1 VSILVTGVNGMIGY
15 PMALK
20 FAKLGMQV
28 IGLDIEIPSELE
40 KMGIQLIKGDITQA
54 DLINDVIASN
64 RVNSILHAG
73 GISGPM
79 LYRDDPYKVFD
90 VNSNGTLNIAEAA
103 RRNDVKRIVFLSS
116 FVAYGEQKDRSIV
129 AESRMQYGSNSYAA
143 SKISA
148 ENILRSYREIH
159 KLETVSLRLGA
170 VYGPRRTTDCLVHR
184 LIKNSIN
191 DEVLELG
198 FGKDWSRPYVYVDDV
213 LNAIQLAFEAPFCN
227 LKRDAYNISGGICPT
242 ILDIANI
249 VADLTHS
256 GSVNL
261 QCGRT
266 PNDYLIGPLDLKAA
280 RRDLGFKPLYTMKEG
295 IEIYYEWLQE
305 NAF

>member
-1 VSILVTGVNGMIGY
+1 MSILVTGVNGMLGY

-20 FAKLGMQV
+20 FAKLGKRV
-28 IGLDIEIPSELE
+28 VGLDIEIPSELE

-79 LYRDDPYKVFD
+79 LHKDDPYKVFD

-116 FVAYGEQKDRSIV
+116 FVAYGEQKDRNV
-129 AESRMQYGSNSYAA
+129 VDESRMQYGSNSYAA

-148 ENILRSYREIH
+148 ENILRSYRETH

-191 DEVLELG
+191 HEALELD

-213 LNAIQLAFEAPFCN
+213 LNAIQLAFEVPSRN
-227 LKRDAYNISGGICPT
+227 LKQNAYNISGGIWPT
-242 ILDIANI
+242 ISDIANI
-249 VADLTHS
+249 CL
-256 GSVNL
+256 
-261 QCGRT
+261 
-266 PNDYLIGPLDLKAA
+266 
-280 RRDLGFKPLYTMKEG
+280 LYTSDAADE
-295 IEIYYEWLQE
+295 
-305 NAF
+305 

>member
-1 VSILVTGVNGMIGY
+1 
-15 PMALK
+15 
-20 FAKLGMQV
+20 
-28 IGLDIEIPSELE
+28 
-40 KMGIQLIKGDITQA
+40 
-54 DLINDVIASN
+54 
-64 RVNSILHAG
+64 
-73 GISGPM
+73 M
-79 LYRDDPYKVFD
+79 LYKDDPYKVFD

-116 FVAYGEQKDRSIV
+116 FVTYGEQKDRSIV
-129 AESRMQYGSNSYAA
+129 DESRTQCGSNSYAA

-148 ENILRSYREIH
+148 ESILRSYRETH
-159 KLETVSLRLGA
+159 KIETVCLRLGA

-191 DEVLELG
+191 HGALELG

-213 LNAIQLAFEAPFCN
+213 LNAIQLAFEARFRN
-227 LKRDAYNISGGICPT
+227 LKQDAYNISGGIWPT
-242 ILDIANI
+242 ISDIANI
-249 VADLTHS
+249 VADVTNS

-261 QCGRT
+261 LCGRT
-266 PNDYLIGPLDLKAA
+266 PNDYLIGPLDLEAA
-280 RRDLGFKPLYTMKEG
+280 RRDLGFKPQYTMERG

>member
-1 VSILVTGVNGMIGY
+1 MIGY
-15 PMALK
+15 PMASK
-20 FAKLGMQV
+20 FAKLGRRV
-28 IGLDIEIPSELE
+28 IGLDIEIPPELE
-40 KMGIQLIKGDITQA
+40 KMGVQLIKGDITER

-79 LYRDDPYKVFD
+79 LYKDDPYKVFD

-103 RRNDVKRIVFLSS
+103 RKNDVKRIVFLSS
-116 FVAYGEQKDRSIV
+116 FVTYGEQKDRSIV
-129 AESRMQYGSNSYAA
+129 DESRMQYGSNSYAA

-148 ENILRSYREIH
+148 ENILRSYRETH
-159 KLETVSLRLGA
+159 KIETVCLRLGA

-191 DEVLELG
+191 HEALELG

-213 LNAIQLAFEAPFCN
+213 LNAIQLAFEAPFRN
-227 LKRDAYNISGGICPT
+227 LKQDAYNISGGIWPT
-242 ILDIANI
+242 ISDIANL
-249 VADLTHS
+249 VADVTDS

-261 QCGRT
+261 QRGRT
-266 PNDYLIGPLDLKAA
+266 PNDYLIGPLDLEAA
-280 RRDLGFKPLYTMKEG
+280 RRDLGFKPQYTMERG

-305 NAF
+305 NVF

>member
-20 FAKLGMQV
+20 FAKLRRQV

-54 DLINDVIASN
+54 DLLNDVIASN

-191 DEVLELG
+191 DEVL
-198 FGKDWSRPYVYVDDV
+198 
-213 LNAIQLAFEAPFCN
+213 
-227 LKRDAYNISGGICPT
+227 
-242 ILDIANI
+242 
-249 VADLTHS
+249 
-256 GSVNL
+256 
-261 QCGRT
+261 
-266 PNDYLIGPLDLKAA
+266 
-280 RRDLGFKPLYTMKEG
+280 
-295 IEIYYEWLQE
+295 
-305 NAF
+305 

>member
-1 VSILVTGVNGMIGY
+1 M
-15 PMALK
+15 
-20 FAKLGMQV
+20 
-28 IGLDIEIPSELE
+28 
-40 KMGIQLIKGDITQA
+40 
-54 DLINDVIASN
+54 
-64 RVNSILHAG
+64 LHK
-73 GISGPM
+73 
-79 LYRDDPYKVFD
+79 DDPYKVFD

-116 FVAYGEQKDRSIV
+116 FVAYGEQKDRSV
-129 AESRMQYGSNSYAA
+129 VDESRMQYGSNSYAA

-148 ENILRSYREIH
+148 ENILRSYRETH
-159 KLETVSLRLGA
+159 KLEAVSLRLGA

-191 DEVLELG
+191 HEALELD

-213 LNAIQLAFEAPFCN
+213 LNAIQLAFEAPFRN
-227 LKRDAYNISGGICPT
+227 LKQDAYNISGGIWPT
-242 ILDIANI
+242 ISDIANI
-249 VADLTHS
+249 VANVTHS

-266 PNDYLIGPLDLKAA
+266 PNDYLIGPLDLEAA
-280 RRDLGFKPLYTMKEG
+280 RRDLGYKPRCTMERG